1 MTKKQIV
8 RQIAEELDLTQSATK
23 QIVQR
28 TLDKIVDALTHHG
41 RIELRNFG
49 VFEVKHRASRTA
61 RNPMTGQSVVVPE
74 RFVVTFKPGKV
85 MEQRVEAIDPTDLP
99 PDWYD
104 CLDVPNRPPPPGNRL
119 ANEKLRPDLAG
130 DPMTD
135 QRLSGRW
142 DTE

>member
-23 QIVQR
+23 QIVQL
-28 TLDKIVDALTHHG
+28 TLDKIIETLANHG

-61 RNPMTGQSVVVPE
+61 RNPMTGQAVTVPE
-74 RFVVTFKPGKV
+74 RFVVTFKPGKI
-85 MEQRVEAIDPTDLP
+85 MEKRVEAIDPTDLP

-104 CLDVPNRPPPPGNRL
+104 CLDVPTTTPPPTRDQLAADTPGGGL
-119 ANEKLRPDLAG
+119 IADEK
-130 DPMTD
+130 
-135 QRLSGRW
+135 LSGRW
-142 DTE
+142 DTD